1 MKKIS
6 KKLLLGI
13 SIIFVIFLVAMIKKL
28 NTTRSVIA
36 IVHTNQ
42 YIEQVE
48 EALFDNKCE
57 VISINTKDHD
67 LENIKDMIDE
77 ADGVVFAGG
86 SDFDPSLYGGDSP
99 LVEEYSREDDLK
111 AIDILE
117 YTISTN
123 KAILGIC
130 RGMQLINI
138 YYGGSL
144 YEDIPSQYGTQI
156 SHRGEGKSL
165 INHDVYMND
174 SYLSELVGQDY
185 MMVNSL
191 HHEAIKDL
199 ADGLRVEAQSQDGI
213 IEAIINPYYPYMIGV
228 QWHPEIS
235 YYDDNLSKD
244 IFRDFVKHAVNMKKS

>member
-6 KKLLLGI
+6 KKSLIVIL
-13 SIIFVIFLVAMIKKL
+13 FVISLFAIIIKI
-28 NTTRSVIA
+28 NRQRATIA
-36 IVHTNQ
+36 IIHTNQ
-42 YIEQVE
+42 YIGQVE
-48 EALFDNKCE
+48 EALFDSNCE
-57 VISINTKDHD
+57 VISINTREHD
-67 LENIKDMIDE
+67 LENIREIINE

-86 SDFDPSLYGGDSP
+86 NDFDPSLYGGESL
-99 LVEEYSREDDLK
+99 LVEEYSREDDIK
-111 AIDILE
+111 ALDILE
-117 YTISTN
+117 YTISSN

-156 SHRGEGKSL
+156 SHRGDNKSL
-165 INHDVYMND
+165 INHDVYMNG
-174 SYLSELVGQDY
+174 SYLSELLGQDY

-199 ADGLRVEAQSQDGI
+199 ADGLRIEAQSEDGI
-213 IEAIINPYYPYMIGV
+213 IEAIINPYYPYMLGI

-235 YYDDNLSKD
+235 YYDDDFSRT
-244 IFRDFVKHAVNMKKS
+244 IFRDFVKHAVNIKKS